1 MVHHFWDRWLH
12 EHLPSRTVRSKWHCG
27 SHDIAEGDLV
37 LLMSDTLSRGLW
49 PLARGTRIVL
59 GDDGKV
65 RSAEVETKAGAL
77 IIRPVTKLCSLEKVS
92 NP

>member
-1 MVHHFWDRWLH
+1 
-12 EHLPSRTVRSKWHCG
+12 
-27 SHDIAEGDLV
+27 
-37 LLMSDTLSRGLW
+37 MSDTLSRGLW